1 MSFLTVHS
9 RNEIEGIFGGRYQVY
24 EKLYHTL
31 FQRLLASG
39 AELVFFV
46 DGPVQEAKDQVW
58 LDRQNEKYH
67 NCIGIL
73 EQIAAKKPAEKIIS
87 ESRNIPNIHLFLSE
101 LESICKLYGRVYV
114 SYYHECDLEIAAFAT
129 MNNALA
135 VIADDSDYL
144 IYKGNWR
151 YWSARQ
157 LDLNDLST
165 MEYDRRALWDCLN
178 LSEDQMKIFATI
190 AGNDI
195 IKYNEVQVI

>member
-1 MSFLTVHS
+1 
-9 RNEIEGIFGGRYQVY
+9 
-24 EKLYHTL
+24 
-31 FQRLLASG
+31 
-39 AELVFFV
+39 
-46 DGPVQEAKDQVW
+46 
-58 LDRQNEKYH
+58 
-67 NCIGIL
+67 L
-73 EQIAAKKPAEKIIS
+73 ET
-87 ESRNIPNIHLFLSE
+87 
-101 LESICKLYGRVYV
+101 
-114 SYYHECDLEIAAFAT
+114 AAFAT
-129 MNNALA
+129 KNNALA